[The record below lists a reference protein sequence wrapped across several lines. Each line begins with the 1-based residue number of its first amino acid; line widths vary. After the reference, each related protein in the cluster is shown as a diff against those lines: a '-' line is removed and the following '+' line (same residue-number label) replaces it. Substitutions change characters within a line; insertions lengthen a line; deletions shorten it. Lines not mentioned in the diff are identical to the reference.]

1 MVAARRTRGSSPAS
15 GMVTAAAYAPGE
27 AALSSTTI
35 VALWFT
41 LAFERGGGRN
51 LGFKLPTR

>member
-1 MVAARRTRGSSPAS
+1 
-15 GMVTAAAYAPGE
+15 MVTAAAYAPGE

-35 VALWFT
+35 VALRFT